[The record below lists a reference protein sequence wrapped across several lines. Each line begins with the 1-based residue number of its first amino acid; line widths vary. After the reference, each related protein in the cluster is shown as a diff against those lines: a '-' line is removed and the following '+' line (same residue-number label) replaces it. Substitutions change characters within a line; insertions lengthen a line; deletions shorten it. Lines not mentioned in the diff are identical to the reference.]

1 MVLGKRTSY
10 THLKVFPLVPG
21 SGPKSGGSW
30 MQTWQ
35 ALRQRPLMGS
45 GHMAQKSGPVS
56 LGCREGA
63 VVKAFL
69 LSACLAG
76 ARGPAQGGKYR
87 PVLTCPD
94 LFSGGIRGDSDA
106 HEQGPPGHLPICLL
120 EFGLQ
125 GTDSL
130 AGCTS
135 SWLCSLLLLWSAHKS
150 APLRE
155 RG

>member
-10 THLKVFPLVPG
+10 THLKVSPSVPG

-45 GHMAQKSGPVS
+45 GHMAQKLGPVS
-56 LGCREGA
+56 LGYREGA
-63 VVKAFL
+63 VVRMFL

-76 ARGPAQGGKYR
+76 AQSPAQGGKYR
-87 PVLTCPD
+87 PVPTCLD
-94 LFSGGIRGDSDA
+94 LFSGGIRGDGDA
-106 HEQGPPGHLPICLL
+106 HEQGVPGHLPICLL

-130 AGCTS
+130 AGCAS
-135 SWLCSLLLLWSAHKS
+135 SWLCSPRLLWPVHKS
-150 APLRE
+150 APPRE